1 MADGDGQRVRRI
13 VGPRHGIQLQQAP
26 RHVHDLFF
34 LGQTVAHHRLLYLH
48 GRVLV
53 DGDAHLLRRA
63 EDDAAPVGHGDA
75 GGDVLAEKQF
85 LEGDLIRLELPDQL
99 LAIARAGAGVNNIPL
114 DKCAEKGIVVFNTPG
129 ANANGVKE
137 AVLAGLFLGAR
148 DIVGGVNWVQT
159 VKEDPNV
166 AKLVEKGKKQFAGT
180 EIMGKKIG
188 VIGLGA
194 IGVLVANACVA
205 LGMEVYGYDPFIS
218 VDAAWNLSKDIK
230 HIANVED
237 IYENCDYIT
246 VHVPLMDS
254 TKKMINADA
263 FAKMKDG
270 VIVLN
275 FARDL
280 LVDDDALEA
289 AIAAGKVRKY
299 ITDFPNAK
307 TAQMNGVVA
316 IPHLGAS
323 TEESE
328 DNCAVMAVKEL
339 RDYLEN
345 GNITHSVNYPAC
357 DMGICKAAGR
367 ITICHKNIPN
377 MLGQLTGACAAEGIN
392 IEDMTNKSKGDWAY
406 TMMDIGSEVSEA
418 LVEKLAAINGVVK
431 VRKVK

>member
-1 MADGDGQRVRRI
+1 MKYS
-13 VGPRHGIQLQQAP
+13 IQTLNKISKAGTD
-26 RHVHDLFF
+26 RFC
-34 LGQTVAHHRLLYLH
+34 
-48 GRVLV
+48 
-53 DGDAHLLRRA
+53 DAYTIS
-63 EDDAAPVGHGDA
+63 DDAKDPDAILVRSASLHDTSFGDN
-75 GGDVLAEKQF
+75 LK
-85 LEGDLIRLELPDQL
+85 
-99 LAIARAGAGVNNIPL
+99 AIARAGAGVNNIPL
-114 DKCAEKGIVVFNTPG
+114 DRCSEAGICVFNTPG
-129 ANANGVKE
+129 ANANAVKE
-137 AVLAGLFLGAR
+137 LVLTGLLISSRKIPEAMAWAATLKDGE
-148 DIVGGVNWVQT
+148 T
-159 VKEDPNV
+159 SV
-166 AKLVEKGKKQFAGT
+166 AKQVEKGKSQFAGP
-180 EIMGKKIG
+180 EIKGKTLGI
-188 VIGLGA
+188 VGLGA

-205 LGMEVYGYDPFIS
+205 LGMKVYGYDPFIS

-237 IYENCDYIT
+237 IYTNCDYIT

>member
-1 MADGDGQRVRRI
+1 MQV
-13 VGPRHGIQLQQAP
+13 
-26 RHVHDLFF
+26 FS
-34 LGQTVAHHRLLYLH
+34 
-48 GRVLV
+48 
-53 DGDAHLLRRA
+53 
-63 EDDAAPVGHGDA
+63 
-75 GGDVLAEKQF
+75 LAQE
-85 LEGDLIRLELPDQL
+85 
-99 LAIARAGAGVNNIPL
+99 
-114 DKCAEKGIVVFNTPG
+114 
-129 ANANGVKE
+129 
-137 AVLAGLFLGAR
+137 
-148 DIVGGVNWVQT
+148 
-159 VKEDPNV
+159 KEDPNV

-237 IYENCDYIT
+237 IYTNCDYIT

-406 TMMDIGSEVSEA
+406 TMMDIGSEVSAA

>member
-1 MADGDGQRVRRI
+1 MSIKVNCLNPIAACGLDMLGDNYEITENTNEAEAILVRSA
-13 VGPRHGIQLQQAP
+13 GM
-26 RHVHDLFF
+26 HDM
-34 LGQTVAHHRLLYLH
+34 
-48 GRVLV
+48 
-53 DGDAHLLRRA
+53 
-63 EDDAAPVGHGDA
+63 
-75 GGDVLAEKQF
+75 
-85 LEGDLIRLELPDQL
+85 DLPKSL
-99 LAIARAGAGVNNIPL
+99 LAVARAGAGVNNIPL
-114 DKCAEKGIVVFNTPG
+114 DACAEKGIVVFNTPG

-166 AKLVEKGKKQFAGT
+166 SKLVEKGKKQFAGT

-237 IYENCDYIT
+237 IYTNCDYIT

-289 AIAAGKVRKY
+289 VIAAGKVRKY